1 MVTVSIRFFRNGE
14 IQLISIAGRKDVDIL
29 KQVNEIIMQQNP
41 QEKDNLL
48 GQLSQVLEYHHG
60 LNEADVVEGVR
71 LLLSAAL
78 QEGNKA
84 VRETFFSTIAVAV
97 AYHHIRNRI
106 DWDGLHD
113 ALPSL
118 DKWELEYVLDI
129 LGFSG
134 QVRYL
139 PVLKKYARNPDPEIR
154 EWAEDAIENINSW
167 VAHASASQ
175 KEAV

>member
-1 MVTVSIRFFRNGE
+1 
-14 IQLISIAGRKDVDIL
+14 
-29 KQVNEIIMQQNP
+29 
-41 QEKDNLL
+41 
-48 GQLSQVLEYHHG
+48 
-60 LNEADVVEGVR
+60 
-71 LLLSAAL
+71 
-78 QEGNKA
+78 
-84 VRETFFSTIAVAV
+84 
-97 AYHHIRNRI
+97 
-106 DWDGLHD
+106 LHD

-139 PVLKKYARNPDPEIR
+139 PALKKYAHDADPEIR
-154 EWAEDAIENINSW
+154 EWAQEAITEIGYR